1 MHAINLKV
9 EDSFYPHFKVML
21 ESFIKDKKVQIVSS
35 DFPKEVVMSDIDEV
49 RKSVYAS
56 EKSIGINQ
64 EEYQKEMDNFFK
76 SELGINR

>member
-21 ESFIKDKKVQIVSS
+21 ESFIKDKKIQIVSS
-35 DFPKEVVMSDIDEV
+35 NFPKEVMMSDIDEV

-56 EKSIGINQ
+56 EKSIGVNQ
-64 EEYQKEMDNFFK
+64 EKYQKEMDNFFK